1 MARLIPPPQ
10 NSDQTV
16 VPTGSADIPLT
27 YFRLVTLAPGESI
40 TDRQK
45 NFELLVVVL
54 SGSVDVQV
62 AGQSFES
69 VGRRDSVWTGN
80 ADSIYV
86 GTNSEVQI
94 AAKDKPAEIAIA
106 GGYTT
111 ENFAAFR
118 IPPEEVESV
127 EVGSIETH
135 SKRNIRHIL
144 GQSANGRA
152 GNLLVSELYAAPGCW
167 SGYPPH
173 KHDQENP
180 PEETAFEEVYHY
192 RFNPE
197 TGFGGQYHYR
207 DGEDPAC
214 VMTQHRST
222 FVVDDGYHPTST
234 SPGHEGYIFTILVGK
249 HQRSLIQKF
258 DPQHEHLMAGIP
270 GLQGMRDKF
279 K

>member
-1 MARLIPPPQ
+1 MARLIPPPR
-10 NSDQTV
+10 NSDQTII
-16 VPTGSADIPLT
+16 PAGTEDIPLT
-27 YFRLVTLAPGESI
+27 YFRLVKLEPGEAV
-40 TDRQK
+40 TDRQE

-54 SGSVDVQV
+54 SGSVDIRVGDQNFN
-62 AGQSFES
+62 AI
-69 VGRRDSVWTGN
+69 GRRDSIWAGN
-80 ADSIYV
+80 ADSVYG
-86 GTNSEVQI
+86 GTGSTIRIQ
-94 AAKDKPAEIAIA
+94 AGLQSAEIAIA
-106 GGYTT
+106 GAYTT
-111 ENFAAFR
+111 EKFAPFR
-118 IPPEEVESV
+118 VLPADVESV

-135 SKRNIRHIL
+135 SKRTIRHIL
-144 GQSANGRA
+144 GQSANNRA

-173 KHDQENP
+173 KHDVENP

-207 DGEDPAC
+207 EGESPAC
-214 VMTQHRST
+214 VMTQHGST

>member
-1 MARLIPPPQ
+1 MARLIPPAQ
-10 NSDQTV
+10 ASDQTII
-16 VPTGSADIPLT
+16 PAGSPDIPLT
-27 YFRLVTLAPGESI
+27 YFRLVSLSPGEIIS
-40 TDRQK
+40 DRQE
-45 NFELLVVVL
+45 NFELLVVAL
-54 SGSVDVQV
+54 SGSVDIRV
-62 AGQSFES
+62 GEQSFES
-69 VGRRDSVWTGN
+69 VGRRDSVWTGK
-80 ADSIYV
+80 ADSVYA
-86 GTNSEVQI
+86 GTNSEI
-94 AAKDKPAEIAIA
+94 RITAGGKPAEIAIA
-106 GGYTT
+106 GGFTT
-111 ENFAAFR
+111 ERLAPFR
-118 IPPEEVESV
+118 IQPENVESV
-127 EVGSIETH
+127 EVGSVATH

-144 GQSANGRA
+144 GQTANGRA

-173 KHDQENP
+173 KHDVEAP

-207 DGEDPAC
+207 DGESSTC

-258 DPQHEHLMAGIP
+258 DPKHEHLMAGIP